1 MSNSSTN
8 EVLIARSTI
17 GNSSTEEIL
26 IEDISSHHDAL
37 IGETLMKLQNASTP
51 EEIFETG
58 ARGNTD
64 KSDDMSDDPQ
74 SDVNGN
80 EIEKSE
86 KDASDDLEPGKEL
99 HVSIVKASIPGAEPL
114 SNDQSKVMEK
124 GEKLLVNI
132 LNIKDGD
139 REEEVEDGDKKAG
152 TELVANIIKMMV
164 C

>member
-114 SNDQSKVMEK
+114 SNDQSKVMDK
-124 GEKLLVNI
+124 EKLLVNI

-139 REEEVEDGDKKAG
+139 QEDGAEGGDRKAG